1 MKAIN
6 IVLMLVALAF
16 AMQFAFNDVLDY
28 SPVNVFAQII
38 NEGWGSQ
45 DIWQWMISTVWIT
58 ASGFVVAG
66 AVLNRSIYI
75 YSGFAASMATWV
87 ASFYQIAAR
96 AKADFLFGGTPE
108 VNHIVDFLLI
118 AFSLIYCFMLIEF
131 VRGRDN

>member
-16 AMQFAFNDVLDY
+16 AMQFAFNDELSN
-28 SPVNVFAQII
+28 SPVSVFSQII
-38 NEGWGSQ
+38 DEGWGSQ

-58 ASGFVVAG
+58 SAGFVVAG

-96 AKADFLFGGTPE
+96 AKSDGLLGG
-108 VNHIVDFLLI
+108 NDLIIDFLLV